1 MKKIK
6 EKPMLAERI
15 KEKAVSTPRELLRKG
30 LDDGS
35 ERLRMQL
42 RDTAQHGQ
50 ADEYGG
56 DTIEDTAARGLRR
69 AEKELTRQRKKRPQE
84 QPPEGGASTAD
95 GTVQKY
101 SAIKGKDTTSAG
113 SQPQSAAER
122 GRQQARQNAAQKA
135 AKVKAKDTYIGAQ
148 TETQVTVAAEP
159 QRQGQQAFIRER
171 GRRVASQQQ
180 RRQRQ
185 ERQRILHRNEAP
197 HTNGFGCGSTE
208 SKVDGLTRGSKINER
223 NRIQSPKNHQ
233 APLPRELK
241 QTASS
246 LPKTRESSK
255 LIGRVPEQTAR
266 STATSASMAGVQTA
280 REAAEVGRYQRTAKA
295 AQAAIQK
302 TTQTASRAL
311 RAIIAV
317 AQNLLAAIAAGGSTA
332 VAMVLV
338 ICLIGLLIV
347 SPFGI
352 FFSGEDSGTGYTM
365 PEAVTM
371 LNTEFTDRIEQIKAE
386 NSYDELDMDNA
397 GSAAMVANWRDVL
410 AVYAVRTTTDAS
422 SPDEVA
428 TLTEEKLNILR
439 QIFWDMNE
447 ISYWL
452 EMISGGEDEED
463 TVILHI
469 RVAVKDHLQ
478 MAEAYHFTTEQKKL
492 LEELMQPEY
501 EELFMRLTGSYQDIA
516 LSDKEV
522 AEIMKNL
529 PADLSENR
537 KQVVLTAYQLLGR
550 VHYFWGGKSL
560 VIGWDS
566 RWGMPM
572 EVTAEGSST
581 TGTVRPFG
589 LDCSG
594 MVDWVFYNQ
603 SGGQYVIGHGGG
615 ATAQHSYCTP
625 IAWSDAQPGDLVFY
639 PGDSHVGIVCGFD
652 SGGNI
657 MIIHCASGANNVV
670 VTGKIGF
677 TSIGRP
683 EYFAD

>member
-1 MKKIK
+1 MEKIK
-6 EKPMLAERI
+6 EKPALSERV
-15 KEKAVSTPRELLRKG
+15 KEKAVSAPKELLRKV

-35 ERLRMQL
+35 ERLRTQL
-42 RDTAQHGQ
+42 RDTAQQGRR
-50 ADEYGG
+50 DEYGG
-56 DTIEDTAARGLRR
+56 DAIEDTAASGLHR
-69 AEKELTRQRKKRPQE
+69 AEKELLKQRKKKNTE
-84 QPPEGGASTAD
+84 
-95 GTVQKY
+95 
-101 SAIKGKDTTSAG
+101 
-113 SQPQSAAER
+113 QSASPQGDASAPSSNSDVPPVIRIRETDAAR
-122 GRQQARQNAAQKA
+122 ARAPSPPVREQARQAAMKQAVKTKNAYISAQ
-135 AKVKAKDTYIGAQ
+135 G
-148 TETQVTVAAEP
+148 ETAVTSAPES
-159 QRQGQQAFIRER
+159 QRQGQQTFIQEQGRKASRQQAKRRRAERRFRHQDDLRGDSLRTEGFKPTSRGRIKER
-171 GRRVASQQQ
+171 GGIQQPKKHQ
-180 RRQRQ
+180 LPEPKTPNYAAGIVPKAR
-185 ERQRILHRNEAP
+185 E
-197 HTNGFGCGSTE
+197 
-208 SKVDGLTRGSKINER
+208 GSKSAVLSAE
-223 NRIQSPKNHQ
+223 Q
-233 APLPRELK
+233 AVRSSTVHA
-241 QTASS
+241 TA
-246 LPKTRESSK
+246 
-255 LIGRVPEQTAR
+255 
-266 STATSASMAGVQTA
+266 AGTHAA
-280 REAAEVGRYQRTAKA
+280 REAAMQMAKRQQMTKAAETATQKT
-295 AQAAIQK
+295 AQAAG
-302 TTQTASRAL
+302 RAL
-311 RAIIAV
+311 RSIIAA
-317 AQNLLAAIAAGGSTA
+317 AQSLLAAIAAGGSTV

-365 PEAVTM
+365 PEAVSV
-371 LNTEFTDRIEQIKAE
+371 LNGEFAARIEQIKAE
-386 NSYDELDMDNA
+386 NPYDELDMDNA
-397 GSAAMVANWRDVL
+397 GSAAMISNWRDVL

-428 TLTEEKLNILR
+428 TLTEEKLDILR

-452 EMISGGEDEED
+452 ETVPDGKDEED

-522 AEIMKNL
+522 AEIMENL

-537 KQVVLTAYQLLGR
+537 KQVVLTAYQLLGK

-560 VIGWDS
+560 IIGWDS

-572 EVTAEGSST
+572 KVTAEGSST

-603 SGGQYVIGHGGG
+603 SSGQYVIGHGGG
-615 ATAQHSYCTP
+615 ATAQHSYCAP
-625 IAWSDAQPGDLVFY
+625 IAWGDAQPGDLVFY

-652 SGGNI
+652 SSGNI
-657 MIIHCASGANNVV
+657 MVIHCASSENNVV
-670 VTGKIGF
+670 VTGKSGF

>member
-6 EKPMLAERI
+6 EKPTLSERI
-15 KEKAVSTPRELLRKG
+15 KEKAISTPRELLHRG

-35 ERLRMQL
+35 ERLRTQL

-69 AEKELTRQRKKRPQE
+69 AEKELIRQRKKKPQE
-84 QPPEGGASTAD
+84 QPPEGGAPAAD
-95 GTVQKY
+95 GTEQKKPT
-101 SAIKGKDTTSAG
+101 IKSKDAVTDGA
-113 SQPQSAAER
+113 QPQTAAER
-122 GRQQARQNAAQKA
+122 GRQQTRQNAAQKA
-135 AKVKAKDTYIGAQ
+135 AKVKTKDAYIGAQ
-148 TETQVTVAAEP
+148 TETQVTMAAEP
-159 QRQGQQAFIRER
+159 QRQGQQVFMEER
-171 GRRVASQQQ
+171 GRKAARWQAEQKRAVS
-180 RRQRQ
+180 RRQVKTAKAVRSD
-185 ERQRILHRNEAP
+185 
-197 HTNGFGCGSTE
+197 GGGSTMPDRKR
-208 SKVDGLTRGSKINER
+208 SAQTPHIKER
-223 NRIQSPKNHQ
+223 
-233 APLPRELK
+233 AE
-241 QTASS
+241 TS
-246 LPKTRESSK
+246 LPK
-255 LIGRVPEQTAR
+255 PAR
-266 STATSASMAGVQTA
+266 KDRLPVERDIVSASPHSRKMADTAKTLESAQKQAAMLQSSARAAREVAVQTA
-280 REAAEVGRYQRTAKA
+280 RYQQAAKA
-295 AQAAIQK
+295 AQATAQK
-302 TTQTASRAL
+302 ASQAAGRAL
-311 RAIIAV
+311 RAILSA
-317 AQNLLAAIAAGGSTA
+317 ARSLAAAMMAGGST
-332 VAMVLV
+332 VLSMVLV

-371 LNTEFTDRIEQIKAE
+371 LNAEFTDRIEQIKAE
-386 NSYDELDMDNA
+386 NPHDELDMDNA
-397 GSAAMVANWRDVL
+397 GSAAMIANWRDVL
-410 AVYAVRTTTDAS
+410 AVYAVRTTTDNA

-428 TLTEEKLNILR
+428 TLTEEKMEILR
-439 QIFWDMNE
+439 EIFWDMNAITYWTE
-447 ISYWL
+447 IVP
-452 EMISGGEDEED
+452 GGKDEAD

-469 RVAVKDHLQ
+469 IVTIKTHLH
-478 MAEAYHFTTEQKKL
+478 MADEYQFNTEQRRL
-492 LEELMQPEY
+492 LEELMQPKY
-501 EELFMRLTGSYQDIA
+501 QELFMVLTGSYQDIE
-516 LSDKEV
+516 LSPDEV
-522 AEIMKNL
+522 AKIIENL

-537 KQVVLTAYQLLGR
+537 KQVVLTAYQLLGK

-560 VIGWDS
+560 IIGWDS

-572 EVTAEGSST
+572 KVTAEGSST

-615 ATAQHSYCTP
+615 ATAQHSYCAP

-652 SGGNI
+652 SSGNI
-657 MIIHCASGANNVV
+657 MVIHCASSENNVV

>member
-6 EKPMLAERI
+6 EKPMLSERI

-35 ERLRMQL
+35 ERLRTQL

-69 AEKELTRQRKKRPQE
+69 AEKKLTRQRKKRPQE
-84 QPPEGGASTAD
+84 QPPEGGAPAAD
-95 GTVQKY
+95 APVQKY
-101 SAIKGKDTTSAG
+101 FAI
-113 SQPQSAAER
+113 
-122 GRQQARQNAAQKA
+122 
-135 AKVKAKDTYIGAQ
+135 KAKDTYIGAQ
-148 TETQVTVAAEP
+148 TETQVTVAVEP
-159 QRQGQQAFIRER
+159 QRQGQRVFMEER
-171 GRRVASQQQ
+171 GRKAARWQAEQKRAVS
-180 RRQRQ
+180 RRRIKTAQALHSDRDGSAMPDRMRSEQ
-185 ERQRILHRNEAP
+185 IPHIKERAE
-197 HTNGFGCGSTE
+197 T
-208 SKVDGLTRGSKINER
+208 
-223 NRIQSPKNHQ
+223 
-233 APLPRELK
+233 
-241 QTASS
+241 S
-246 LPKTRESSK
+246 LPKPARKKHLPMERDIVSVSPRSKKIADTAKTLESAQKQAVMLQSS
-255 LIGRVPEQTAR
+255 AR
-266 STATSASMAGVQTA
+266 TA
-280 REAAEVGRYQRTAKA
+280 REAAVQTARYQQAVKA
-295 AQAAIQK
+295 AQATAQK
-302 TTQTASRAL
+302 ASQAAGRAL
-311 RAIIAV
+311 RAILSA
-317 AQNLLAAIAAGGSTA
+317 ARSLAAAMMAGGST
-332 VAMVLV
+332 VLSMVLV
-338 ICLIGLLIV
+338 ICLIGFLIA

-371 LNTEFTDRIEQIKAE
+371 LNAEFTDRIEQIKAE
-386 NSYDELDMDNA
+386 NPHDELDMDNA
-397 GSAAMVANWRDVL
+397 GSAAMISNWRDVL
-410 AVYAVRTTTDAS
+410 AVYAVRTTTDSS

-428 TLTEEKLNILR
+428 TLTEEKLDILR
-439 QIFWDMNE
+439 QIFWDMNA
-447 ISYWL
+447 ISYWV
-452 EMISGGEDEED
+452 ETISGDKDESD

-469 RVAVKDHLQ
+469 TVTVKDHLQ
-478 MAEAYHFTTEQKKL
+478 MADEYRFNAEQHKL

-501 EELFMRLTGSYQDIA
+501 QELFAALTGSYQDIE
-516 LSDKEV
+516 LSPDEV
-522 AEIMKNL
+522 AKIMENL
-529 PADLSENR
+529 PADLSEAR
-537 KQVVLTAYQLLGR
+537 REVVLTAYQLLGR

-625 IAWSDAQPGDLVFY
+625 IDWSDAQPGDLVFY
-639 PGDSHVGIVCGFD
+639 PEDSHVGIVCGFD
-652 SGGNI
+652 GSGNVL
-657 MIIHCASGANNVV
+657 IIHCASSENNVV
-670 VTGKIGF
+670 VTGKSGF

>member
-6 EKPMLAERI
+6 EKPTLSERI
-15 KEKAVSTPRELLRKG
+15 KEKAVSAPRELLHRG

-35 ERLRMQL
+35 ERLRTQL

-56 DTIEDTAARGLRR
+56 DTIEDTAVRGLRR
-69 AEKELTRQRKKRPQE
+69 AEKELTRQRKKKPQE
-84 QPPEGGASTAD
+84 QPSEGGAPAAD
-95 GTVQKY
+95 ATEQKP

-113 SQPQSAAER
+113 SQPQTAAER
-122 GRQQARQNAAQKA
+122 GRQQTRQNAAQKA
-135 AKVKAKDTYIGAQ
+135 AKVKTKDAYIGAQ

-159 QRQGQQAFIRER
+159 QRQGQQVFMEER
-171 GRRVASQQQ
+171 GRKAARWQAEQKQAVSRHQVKTAQA
-180 RRQRQ
+180 
-185 ERQRILHRNEAP
+185 LHSDRD
-197 HTNGFGCGSTE
+197 GSTMPDRKR
-208 SKVDGLTRGSKINER
+208 SAQTPRIKER
-223 NRIQSPKNHQ
+223 
-233 APLPRELK
+233 AA
-241 QTASS
+241 TS
-246 LPKTRESSK
+246 LPKSARKHSLPMERKVSPTLSRSRKTGDAVKAAESAQKQAVMLQS
-255 LIGRVPEQTAR
+255 
-266 STATSASMAGVQTA
+266 SAHAA
-280 REAAEVGRYQRTAKA
+280 REAVVQTTRYQQAAKA
-295 AQAAIQK
+295 AQA
-302 TTQTASRAL
+302 TASQAAGRAL
-311 RAIIAV
+311 RAILSA
-317 AQNLLAAIAAGGSTA
+317 ARSLAAAMMAGGST
-332 VAMVLV
+332 VLSMVLV
-338 ICLIGLLIV
+338 ICLIGLLIA

-386 NSYDELDMDNA
+386 NPHDELDMDNA
-397 GSAAMVANWRDVL
+397 GSAAMISNWRDVL

-428 TLTEEKLNILR
+428 TLTEEKLDILR
-439 QIFWDMNE
+439 QIFWDMNA
-447 ISYWL
+447 ISYWV
-452 EMISGGEDEED
+452 ETISGDKDESD
-463 TVILHI
+463 TAILHI
-469 RVAVKDHLQ
+469 TVTVKDHLQ
-478 MAEAYHFTTEQKKL
+478 MADEYRFTADQRKL

-501 EELFMRLTGSYQDIA
+501 QELFAALTGSYQDIE
-516 LSDKEV
+516 LSPDEV
-522 AEIMKNL
+522 AKIMENL
-529 PADLSENR
+529 PADLSEAR
-537 KQVVLTAYQLLGR
+537 REVVLTAYQLLGR

-670 VTGKIGF
+670 VTGKEGF
-677 TSIGRP
+677 TAVSRP
-683 EYFAD
+683 FYYSK

>member
-6 EKPMLAERI
+6 EKPTLSERI
-15 KEKAVSTPRELLRKG
+15 KEKAVSAPKELLRKG

-35 ERLRMQL
+35 ERLRTQL
-42 RDTAQHGQ
+42 RDTAQQGRR
-50 ADEYGG
+50 DEYGG
-56 DTIEDTAARGLRR
+56 DAIEDTAASGLRR
-69 AEKELTRQRKKRPQE
+69 AEKELLKQRKKKNAE
-84 QPPEGGASTAD
+84 
-95 GTVQKY
+95 
-101 SAIKGKDTTSAG
+101 
-113 SQPQSAAER
+113 QSASPQGDASAPSSNSDVPPAIRTRETDAAR
-122 GRQQARQNAAQKA
+122 ARAPSPPVREQARQVAMKQAVKTKNAYISTQRKTVMTA
-135 AKVKAKDTYIGAQ
+135 AP
-148 TETQVTVAAEP
+148 EP
-159 QRQGQQAFIRER
+159 QRQGQQAFIQEQGRKASRQQAQCRRAEQRFRHQVDLRGDPLRSEYPTSRGRELPSRER
-171 GRRVASQQQ
+171 IK
-180 RRQRQ
+180 
-185 ERQRILHRNEAP
+185 E
-197 HTNGFGCGSTE
+197 
-208 SKVDGLTRGSKINER
+208 RGSIQPPKKH
-223 NRIQSPKNHQ
+223 RIPEPKAPEHAAGIMPKVREGGKSAVQSAEQ
-233 APLPRELK
+233 AVR
-241 QTASS
+241 S
-246 LPKTRESSK
+246 
-255 LIGRVPEQTAR
+255 
-266 STATSASMAGVQTA
+266 STAHAATVGNYVA
-280 REAAEVGRYQRTAKA
+280 REAAMQMALRQQTTKMAETAVQKT
-295 AQAAIQK
+295 AQAAGC
-302 TTQTASRAL
+302 AL
-311 RAIIAV
+311 RSIIAA
-317 AQNLLAAIAAGGSTA
+317 AQSLLAAIAAGGSTV

-365 PEAVTM
+365 PEAVSV
-371 LNTEFTDRIEQIKAE
+371 LNGEFAARIEQIKAE
-386 NSYDELDMDNA
+386 NPYDELDMDNA

-410 AVYAVRTTTDAS
+410 AVYAVRTTTDAL

-428 TLTEEKLNILR
+428 TLTEEKMEILR
-439 QIFWDMNE
+439 EIFWDMNTITYWTE
-447 ISYWL
+447 IVP
-452 EMISGGEDEED
+452 GGKDEAD

-469 RVAVKDHLQ
+469 TVTIKTHLQ
-478 MAEAYHFTTEQKKL
+478 MADEHQFNTEQRRL
-492 LEELMQPEY
+492 LEELMQPKY
-501 EELFMRLTGSYQDIA
+501 QELFMVLTGSYQDIE
-516 LSDKEV
+516 LSPDEV
-522 AEIMKNL
+522 AKIIENL

-537 KQVVLTAYQLLGR
+537 KQVVLTAYQLLGK

-560 VIGWDS
+560 IIGWDS

-572 EVTAEGSST
+572 KVTAEGSST

-670 VTGKIGF
+670 VTGKSGF

>member
-1 MKKIK
+1 MEKIK
-6 EKPMLAERI
+6 EKPALSQRV
-15 KEKAVSTPRELLRKG
+15 KEKAVSTPRELLHRG

-35 ERLRMQL
+35 ERLRTQL
-42 RDTAQHGQ
+42 RDSAQHGQ

-56 DTIEDTAARGLRR
+56 DAIEDTAASGLHR
-69 AEKELTRQRKKRPQE
+69 AEKELTRQRKKKPQE
-84 QPPEGGASTAD
+84 QAPEGGTPAAD
-95 GTVQKY
+95 GTVQKP

-113 SQPQSAAER
+113 PQTQTAAEH

-135 AKVKAKDTYIGAQ
+135 AKVKTKDIYIGAQ
-148 TETQVTVAAEP
+148 TETQVTVAADP
-159 QRQGQQAFIRER
+159 QRQGQRVFMEER
-171 GRRVASQQQ
+171 GRKAAQWQAEQKRAVS
-180 RRQRQ
+180 RRQVKTAQALRSDGGGSAMPGRMRSEQ
-185 ERQRILHRNEAP
+185 IPHIKERAE
-197 HTNGFGCGSTE
+197 T
-208 SKVDGLTRGSKINER
+208 
-223 NRIQSPKNHQ
+223 
-233 APLPRELK
+233 
-241 QTASS
+241 S
-246 LPKTRESSK
+246 LPKPARKHSLPVERKVTPALSRSRKTDDAVRAAESAQKQAVMLQSS
-255 LIGRVPEQTAR
+255 AR
-266 STATSASMAGVQTA
+266 TA
-280 REAAEVGRYQRTAKA
+280 REAAVQTARYQQAAKA
-295 AQAAIQK
+295 AQATVQK
-302 TTQTASRAL
+302 ASQAAGRAL
-311 RAIIAV
+311 RAILSA
-317 AQNLLAAIAAGGSTA
+317 ARSLAAAMMAGGST
-332 VAMVLV
+332 VLSMVLV
-338 ICLIGLLIV
+338 ICLIGLLIA

-410 AVYAVRTTTDAS
+410 AVYAVRTTTDAA

-428 TLTEEKLNILR
+428 TLTEEKLDILR

-452 EMISGGEDEED
+452 ETISGGEDEED

-469 RVAVKDHLQ
+469 QVTIKNALQ
-478 MAEAYHFTTEQKKL
+478 MAEEYQFTAEQKKL

-501 EELFMRLTGSYQDIA
+501 EKLFMRLTGSYQDIA

-522 AEIMKNL
+522 AEIMKKL
-529 PADLSENR
+529 PADLSEER
-537 KQVVLTAYQLLGR
+537 KQVVLTAYQLLGK

-560 VIGWDS
+560 IIGWDS

-572 EVTAEGSST
+572 KVTAEGSST

-615 ATAQHSYCTP
+615 ATAQHTYCAP
-625 IAWSDAQPGDLVFY
+625 IAWGDAQPGDLVFY

-652 SGGNI
+652 SSGNI
-657 MIIHCASGANNVV
+657 MVIHCASSENNVV
-670 VTGKIGF
+670 VTGKSGF

>member
-6 EKPMLAERI
+6 EKPTLSECI

-35 ERLRMQL
+35 ERLRTQL

-56 DTIEDTAARGLRR
+56 DTIEDAAARGLRR
-69 AEKELTRQRKKRPQE
+69 AEKELTRQRKKKPQE
-84 QPPEGGASTAD
+84 QPPKGGAPAAD
-95 GTVQKY
+95 ATEQKP

-122 GRQQARQNAAQKA
+122 GWQQARQNAAQKA
-135 AKVKAKDTYIGAQ
+135 AKVKTKDTYIGAQ

-159 QRQGQQAFIRER
+159 QRQGQRVFMEER
-171 GRRVASQQQ
+171 GRKAARWQAEQKRAVS
-180 RRQRQ
+180 RRRIKTAQALHSDRDGSAMPDRMRSEQ
-185 ERQRILHRNEAP
+185 IPHIKERAE
-197 HTNGFGCGSTE
+197 T
-208 SKVDGLTRGSKINER
+208 
-223 NRIQSPKNHQ
+223 
-233 APLPRELK
+233 
-241 QTASS
+241 S
-246 LPKTRESSK
+246 LPKPARKKHLPMGRDIVSVSPRSKKIADTAKTLESAQKQAVMLQSSA
-255 LIGRVPEQTAR
+255 RTAR
-266 STATSASMAGVQTA
+266 EVAVQTA
-280 REAAEVGRYQRTAKA
+280 RYQQAAKA
-295 AQAAIQK
+295 AQATAQK
-302 TTQTASRAL
+302 ASQAAGCAL
-311 RAIIAV
+311 RSIIAA
-317 AQNLLAAIAAGGSTA
+317 AQSLLAAIAAGGSTV

-365 PEAVTM
+365 PEAVSV
-371 LNTEFTDRIEQIKAE
+371 LNGEFAARIEQIKAE
-386 NSYDELDMDNA
+386 NPYDELDMDNA
-397 GSAAMVANWRDVL
+397 GSAAMISNWRDVL
-410 AVYAVRTTTDAS
+410 AVYAVRTTTDNA

-428 TLTEEKLNILR
+428 TLTEEKMEILR
-439 QIFWDMNE
+439 EIFWDMNT
-447 ISYWL
+447 ITYWTK
-452 EMISGGEDEED
+452 IVPGGKDEAD

-469 RVAVKDHLQ
+469 TVTIKTHLQ
-478 MAEAYHFTTEQKKL
+478 MADEHQFNTEQRRL
-492 LEELMQPEY
+492 LEELMQPKY
-501 EELFMRLTGSYQDIA
+501 QELFMVLTGSYQDIE
-516 LSDKEV
+516 LSPDEV
-522 AEIMKNL
+522 AKIIENL

-537 KQVVLTAYQLLGR
+537 KQVVLTAYQLLGK

-560 VIGWDS
+560 IIGWDS

-572 EVTAEGSST
+572 KVTAEGSST

>member
-6 EKPMLAERI
+6 EKPALSERI
-15 KEKAVSTPRELLRKG
+15 KEKAISTPRELLHRG

-35 ERLRMQL
+35 ERLRTQL

-69 AEKELTRQRKKRPQE
+69 AEKELIRQRKKKPQE
-84 QPPEGGASTAD
+84 QPPEGGAPAAD
-95 GTVQKY
+95 GTEQKKPT
-101 SAIKGKDTTSAG
+101 IKSKDAVTDGA
-113 SQPQSAAER
+113 QPQTAAER
-122 GRQQARQNAAQKA
+122 GRQQARQNTAQKA
-135 AKVKAKDTYIGAQ
+135 AKVKTKDTYIGAQ
-148 TETQVTVAAEP
+148 TETQVTVAADP
-159 QRQGQQAFIRER
+159 QRQGRRVFMEER
-171 GRRVASQQQ
+171 GRKAARWQAEQKRAVFQYQVRTAQALRSDGGGSAMPDRKRSAQTP
-180 RRQRQ
+180 RIK
-185 ERQRILHRNEAP
+185 ER
-197 HTNGFGCGSTE
+197 TM
-208 SKVDGLTRGSKINER
+208 
-223 NRIQSPKNHQ
+223 
-233 APLPRELK
+233 
-241 QTASS
+241 SS
-246 LPKTRESSK
+246 LPKPAQKHSLPMERKVSPALSRSRKTGDAVKAAESAQKQAAMLQSSAHAARE
-255 LIGRVPEQTAR
+255 A
-266 STATSASMAGVQTA
+266 AVQTA
-280 REAAEVGRYQRTAKA
+280 RYQQAAKA
-295 AQAAIQK
+295 AQATAQK
-302 TTQTASRAL
+302 ASQAAGRAL
-311 RAIIAV
+311 RSIIAA
-317 AQNLLAAIAAGGSTA
+317 AQSLLAAIAAGGSTV

-365 PEAVTM
+365 PEAVSV
-371 LNTEFTDRIEQIKAE
+371 LNGEFAARIEQIKTE
-386 NSYDELDMDNA
+386 NPYDELDMDNA
-397 GSAAMVANWRDVL
+397 GSAAMISNWRDVL
-410 AVYAVRTTTDAS
+410 AVYAVRTTTDNA

-428 TLTEEKLNILR
+428 TLTEEKMEILR
-439 QIFWDMNE
+439 EIFWDMNAITYWTE
-447 ISYWL
+447 IVP
-452 EMISGGEDEED
+452 GGKDEAD

-469 RVAVKDHLQ
+469 IVTIKTHLQ
-478 MAEAYHFTTEQKKL
+478 MADEYQFNTEQRRL
-492 LEELMQPEY
+492 LEELMQPKY
-501 EELFMRLTGSYQDIA
+501 QELFMALTGSYQNIE
-516 LSDKEV
+516 LSPENV
-522 AEIMKNL
+522 AKIMENL
-529 PADLSENR
+529 PADLSAER
-537 KQVVLTAYQLLGR
+537 RQVVLTAYQLLGK

-560 VIGWDS
+560 IIGWDS

>member
-1 MKKIK
+1 MEKIK
-6 EKPMLAERI
+6 EKPTLGERV
-15 KEKAVSTPRELLRKG
+15 KEKAVSAPKELLRKG

-35 ERLRMQL
+35 ERLRTQL
-42 RDTAQHGQ
+42 RDTAQQGRR
-50 ADEYGG
+50 DEYGG
-56 DTIEDTAARGLRR
+56 DAIEDTAASGLRR
-69 AEKELTRQRKKRPQE
+69 AEKELTRQRKKKPQE
-84 QPPEGGASTAD
+84 QPPEGGAPAAD
-95 GTVQKY
+95 ATEQKP

-122 GRQQARQNAAQKA
+122 RRQQAHQNAAQKA
-135 AKVKAKDTYIGAQ
+135 AKVKTKDTYIGAQ

-159 QRQGQQAFIRER
+159 QRQGQRVFMEER
-171 GRRVASQQQ
+171 GRKAARWQAEQKRAVSRHQVKTAQAVRSDGGGSAMPGRMRSEQIPHIK
-180 RRQRQ
+180 
-185 ERQRILHRNEAP
+185 ERAE
-197 HTNGFGCGSTE
+197 T
-208 SKVDGLTRGSKINER
+208 
-223 NRIQSPKNHQ
+223 
-233 APLPRELK
+233 
-241 QTASS
+241 S
-246 LPKTRESSK
+246 LPKPARKKYLPMERDIVSVSPRSKKIADTAKTLESAQKQAVMLQSS
-255 LIGRVPEQTAR
+255 AR
-266 STATSASMAGVQTA
+266 TA
-280 REAAEVGRYQRTAKA
+280 REAAVQTARYQQAAKA
-295 AQAAIQK
+295 AQATAQK
-302 TTQTASRAL
+302 ASQAAGRAL
-311 RAIIAV
+311 RAILSA
-317 AQNLLAAIAAGGSTA
+317 ARSLAAAMMAGGST
-332 VAMVLV
+332 VLSMVLV
-338 ICLIGLLIV
+338 ICLIGLLIA

-428 TLTEEKLNILR
+428 TLTEEKLDILR
-439 QIFWDMNE
+439 QIFWDMNA
-447 ISYWL
+447 ISYWV
-452 EMISGGEDEED
+452 ETISGDKDESD

-469 RVAVKDHLQ
+469 TVTAKDHLQ
-478 MAEAYHFTTEQKKL
+478 MADEYQFNTEQRRL
-492 LEELMQPEY
+492 LEELMQPKY
-501 EELFMRLTGSYQDIA
+501 QELFMALTGSYQDIE
-516 LSDKEV
+516 LSPDEV
-522 AEIMKNL
+522 AKIIENL
-529 PADLSENR
+529 PADLSEDR
-537 KQVVLTAYQLLGR
+537 KQVVLTAYQLLGK

-560 VIGWDS
+560 IIGWDS

-572 EVTAEGSST
+572 KVTAEGSST